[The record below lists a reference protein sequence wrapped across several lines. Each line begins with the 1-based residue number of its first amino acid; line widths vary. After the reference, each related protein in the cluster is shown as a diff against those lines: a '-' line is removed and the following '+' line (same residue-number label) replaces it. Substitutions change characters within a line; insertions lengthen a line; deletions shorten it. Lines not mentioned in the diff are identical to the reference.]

1 MTAEEEK
8 CVCGG
13 PGVAEGGKKRV
24 IFPCAG
30 ASNTGQMT
38 NHAGV
43 RLAMEGY
50 GILACTAG
58 IPIRAPSTMEKV
70 ERGEEL
76 VAIDG
81 CPVACAR
88 KVLEQQGLQVG
99 QHVIVTSLGIKKTG
113 ELVPREEEIEQVVEA
128 VWKGVSE

>member
-1 MTAEEEK
+1 MKNTITEET

-13 PGVAEGGKKRV
+13 PGVGEGGKRRV
-24 IFPCAG
+24 IFPCSG
-30 ASNTGQMT
+30 ASNTGQMS

-43 RLAMEGY
+43 RLAQEGY

-58 IPIRAPSTMEKV
+58 IPIRAPSTLEKV
-70 ERGEEL
+70 GKGEEL

-88 KVLEQQGLQVG
+88 KVLEQQGFMVG
-99 QHVIVTSLGIKKTG
+99 QHIIVTELGIKKTG
-113 ELVPREEEIEQVVEA
+113 ELVPAEEDIEKVVDA
-128 VWKGVSE
+128 AWRGS

>member
-1 MTAEEEK
+1 MIDMVNEEK

-13 PGVAEGGKKRV
+13 PGVGEGGKKRV
-24 IFPCAG
+24 IFPCSG
-30 ASNTGQMT
+30 ASNTGQIS

-43 RLAMEGY
+43 RLAQEGY

-58 IPIRAPSTMEKV
+58 IPIRAPSTMNKV
-70 ERGEEL
+70 EGAEEL

-88 KVLEQQGLQVG
+88 KVLEQQGLTVG
-99 QHVIVTSLGIKKTG
+99 LHIIVTALGIEKTG
-113 ELVPREEEIEQVVEA
+113 ELVPSEEEIEKVVSTAWE
-128 VWKGVSE
+128 G

>member
-1 MTAEEEK
+1 MAKEEEK

-13 PGVAEGGKKRV
+13 PGVGEGGKKRV

-30 ASNTGQMT
+30 ASKTGQMT
-38 NHAGV
+38 NHARV

-50 GILACTAG
+50 GIMACTAG
-58 IPIRAPSTMEKV
+58 IPIRAPATMEKV
-70 ERGEEL
+70 EKGEEL
-76 VAIDG
+76 VAIDR

-88 KVLEQQGLQVG
+88 KVLEQQNLKVG

-113 ELVPREEEIEQVVEA
+113 ELIPKEEEIEQVVEA
-128 VWKGVSE
+128 VWRGVGA